1 MSTIKNSMES
11 SKKRVLITGGT
22 GLIGTRVIEL
32 LSDTYEFVQ
41 ISRSTGVDI
50 TQPETFS
57 QIDIGDAAVLIH
69 LAAKADVDVSEGE
82 KDKGEESDCWRMNV
96 IGTKNIATF
105 CQQNNLKIF
114 YISTD
119 FVFDGEKREG
129 EGYIEDD
136 TPNPIN
142 FYGQSKY
149 EGEKMVRNSGAPYII
164 LRIAY
169 PYRKEFE
176 QKGDFVRSIIK
187 LLQDGTKITA
197 VMDQI
202 ICPTFIDDIAFALK
216 LLIEK
221 NERGIFHCV
230 GQTPITPY
238 DAIIKIAQLFNFNN
252 DLITPVTREEF
263 YAGKAKRP
271 FNLYLKN
278 DKIQRIGFTPMT
290 FSEGIE
296 FLR

>member
-1 MSTIKNSMES
+1 M
-11 SKKRVLITGGT
+11 KKVLITGGT
-22 GLIGTRVIEL
+22 GLIGTRIIEL
-32 LSDTYEFVQ
+32 LSDKFEFTQ
-41 ISRSTGVDI
+41 ISRSMGVDV

-57 QIDIGDAAVLIH
+57 QIDVGDAETLIH
-69 LAAKADVDVSEGE
+69 LAAKADVDGSEAE
-82 KDKGEESDCWRMNV
+82 KDKGEESEAWKMNV
-96 IGTKNIATF
+96 VGTKNIATF
-105 CQQNNLKIF
+105 CREKNLKIF

-129 EGYIEDD
+129 EGYVEDD

-142 FYGQSKY
+142 FYGKTKY
-149 EGEKMVRNSGAPYII
+149 EGEMMVRNSGVSYVI

-176 QKGDFVRSIIK
+176 QKGDFVRSIIQ
-187 LLQDGTKITA
+187 LLQNGTKIA
-197 VMDQI
+197 GVMDQI
-202 ICPTFIDDIAFALK
+202 ICPTFIDDVAYAIE

-230 GQTPITPY
+230 GETPTTPY
-238 DAIIKIAQLFNFNN
+238 DAIKKIAQLFELDYN
-252 DLITPVTREEF
+252 LITPITRDEF

-278 DKIQRIGFTPMT
+278 DKIQQIGFTPKT
-290 FSEGIE
+290 FSEGLE
-296 FLR
+296 FLRQ